1 MKTANENM
9 TCTSKQLFVLLND
22 LKEGKLAGE
31 CRIDDTLANQKLKET
46 LRQDQFDI
54 TANLLNRMDSPPSRV
69 DFMPLHRLITEEE
82 VDDVVHAVKDVL
94 PTGQFTSGFYV
105 GVFEAEIG
113 AFLSKKH
120 VMASSSGTDAMIV
133 ALKAAGVGQG
143 DEVIMP
149 ANSFLCNGKRRARGW
164 RHSDFLRY

>member
-46 LRQDQFDI
+46 LQQDQFDI

-94 PTGQFTSGFYV
+94 PTGQFTSGFCF
-105 GVFEAEIG
+105 FEQKACHGFIQRNRCHDCRAEG
-113 AFLSKKH
+113 C
-120 VMASSSGTDAMIV
+120 GCWT
-133 ALKAAGVGQG
+133 
-143 DEVIMP
+143 
-149 ANSFLCNGKRRARGW
+149 R
-164 RHSDFLRY
+164 